1 MNKRMKRYC
10 IFIFLLIAI
19 GTNAQ
24 KFEQKIE
31 KSGNKYNVIYNGK
44 DFPVDTSIFVV
55 KVNDE
60 KYLKENYDVIRYNKL
75 GYADVRK
82 PNDVSMESFAN
93 RIISDNKIIE
103 ACYNTF
109 GEYCSFTPNDA
120 YVQTQWALSAINV
133 QKAWSITTGSTD
145 INIGVLDSGLEWTHQ
160 DIGLGYN
167 SYQNVYLN
175 PGEDTWANVN
185 TPTTGNHI
193 DDDNNGLIDDW
204 KGWNFASNSNDV
216 RTNNGHGTKVT
227 GIIAA
232 KTNNNIGIAGMVLRL
247 FSALRENNHLMQVF

>member
-109 GEYCSFTPNDA
+109 GEYCSFTIVLRDL
-120 YVQTQWALSAINV
+120 YSRRLEYKDILSA
-133 QKAWSITTGSTD
+133 
-145 INIGVLDSGLEWTHQ
+145 
-160 DIGLGYN
+160 
-167 SYQNVYLN
+167 
-175 PGEDTWANVN
+175 N
-185 TPTTGNHI
+185 T
-193 DDDNNGLIDDW
+193 
-204 KGWNFASNSNDV
+204 K
-216 RTNNGHGTKVT
+216 
-227 GIIAA
+227 
-232 KTNNNIGIAGMVLRL
+232 
-247 FSALRENNHLMQVF
+247 